1 MKKFADGGM
10 ASGTPGYGFNQM
22 NPPMA
27 NPAMM
32 NNTAP
37 MAQNGMAAA
46 PGSPMGMRPAPF
58 KKGGKVKAK
67 SKGKSAPAKSSA
79 SRRGDGIATK
89 GKTKGKF
96 V

>member
-22 NPPMA
+22 SPPMA

-37 MAQNGMAAA
+37 MAA